1 MCIKANVYIMYVNN
15 IACRNVEM
23 FVRKMQDVIEEASK
37 TELGKRAGQ
46 LGEEITKSAKGA
58 AETLSEKSQAL
69 GKTGAFQTI
78 SDTAEAVRNE
88 LDQHGIL
95 GR

>member
-1 MCIKANVYIMYVNN
+1 
-15 IACRNVEM
+15 
-23 FVRKMQDVIEEASK
+23 MQEVIEDASK

-46 LGEEITKSAKGA
+46 LGEDITKSARGA
-58 AETLSEKSQAL
+58 AEAISEKSQAL

-95 GR
+95 GS

>member
-1 MCIKANVYIMYVNN
+1 MTMRIYVWK
-15 IACRNVEM
+15 VHE
-23 FVRKMQDVIEEASK
+23 VIEEASK

-58 AETLSEKSQAL
+58 AETISEKSQAL

-78 SDTAEAVRNE
+78 SNTAEAVRNE